1 MNDTNFTKFWHGLI
15 HCYNCMAIF
24 SSEECPVCNQK
35 IKNELIEYLDQNGNK
50 IKAPIAFMGAID
62 YTVYSL
68 LRLIQREWER
78 KTTEEDIFDGIQEE
92 KKPSQKLIIVI
103 LFWSLFESLMG
114 TFFEHGMYSITD
126 NIKKDLLKRYFSI
139 GIRLDKLYPLL
150 FESNFSNDFISVSN
164 ENLYSLLID
173 IKKIRNEFIHGNPE
187 AITDEIVE
195 KVIDNLE
202 PIQKAWIDLYNLK
215 CSRKSTS

>member
-1 MNDTNFTKFWHGLI
+1 MNNFTEFWYGKI
-15 HCYNCMAIF
+15 HCNECMAIF
-24 SSEECPVCNQK
+24 NSEECPVCKQK
-35 IKNELIEYLDQNGNK
+35 IKPRIVEYIDQSGNK
-50 IKAPIAFMGAID
+50 IKVSSALMGAID
-62 YTVYSL
+62 YTVFSL

-78 KTTEEDIFDGIQEE
+78 ELTNEDIFNGIEDE

-103 LFWSLFESLMG
+103 LFWSLFESLMD
-114 TFFEHGMYSITD
+114 TFFEHAMYLLTE

-150 FESNFSNDFISVSN
+150 FETNFSKDFISVSN
-164 ENLYSLLID
+164 ENLYLLLIE

-187 AITDEIVE
+187 AITDEIVN
-195 KVIDNLE
+195 KVINNLV

-215 CSRKSTS
+215 CTRKPTS